1 MRRLPPV
8 DAPFRP
14 IFLDRRP
21 DRNWK
26 FTKPLLYRLSYVGAC
41 FLIILPLSEGV
52 SGGRKNSRPA
62 RSRSILAVSPTTSPA
77 NRTRA
82 PECAVRDWFF
92 EPRSFDLL

>member
-21 DRNWK
+21 DPNRK

-41 FLIILPLSEGV
+41 FLIILPL
-52 SGGRKNSRPA
+52 
-62 RSRSILAVSPTTSPA
+62 
-77 NRTRA
+77 
-82 PECAVRDWFF
+82 F
-92 EPRSFDLL
+92 